1 MKLLILPSNNILKSI
16 TAEILAQFITI
27 QKISTAKQVQSPK
40 FE

>member
-1 MKLLILPSNNILKSI
+1 MKLITLPSNNILPSI
-16 TAEILAQFITI
+16 TAEILSQIFTI